1 MEKKPQ
7 QPFARRILSWILCI
21 AMVLS
26 LVPAVF
32 ASSEPFDFMGA
43 NMALDNSLAMSFA
56 FASDHYDDWTG
67 FYAEI
72 VKEYADG
79 REDVKTTVPASQWDD
94 RTGYFVISYNGIAA
108 KEMADEFHVTIYN
121 AEGVAVS
128 NTYTDSVSAYARRT
142 LDNDA
147 STEALKSVL
156 VDMLNYGAA
165 AQTYF
170 TYGTEAMANSVLTE
184 DEKALASAQIDV
196 SDVRVKGDNFAG
208 SQLIL
213 ESNIRLVAV
222 FSDVTADMTAQ
233 ATYTDA
239 RGNARTVDCQIEL
252 VDDFGK
258 VNINALAVA
267 DYNCLVDVTVYN
279 ADGSVFGTASD
290 SVASYVCRNNE
301 SDEVTQELKALG
313 NELVKFADSAYNYF
327 CSEPGK
333 EDNTLTLTG
342 NVSVENGQVTQ
353 NAAIGEEGITAQ
365 IPAGVQVES
374 NTLTLTISEKSASDS
389 GIEAAEGEELRA
401 LDIHIDGVSEENTTA
416 IQVYLGSILPVG
428 LNIGNITLYHT

>member
-32 ASSEPFDFMGA
+32 ASSEPFDFMGT
-43 NMALDNSLAMSFA
+43 NMSLDNSLAMNFA
-56 FASDHYDDWTG
+56 FSSEYYSDWTG

-79 REDVKTTVPASQWDD
+79 REDVTTTIPASQWED
-94 RTGYFVISYNGIAA
+94 RGGYYAVSYSGVAA
-108 KEMADEFHVTIYN
+108 KEMADNFRITIYN
-121 AEGVAVS
+121 AQGEAVS
-128 NTYTDSVSAYARRT
+128 VTRTDSVSAYARRT
-142 LDNDA
+142 LDNATSSD
-147 STEALKSVL
+147 ALKAVI

-165 AQTYF
+165 AQIYF
-170 TYGTEAMANSVLTE
+170 GYGAEEMANSILTE
-184 DEKALASAQIDV
+184 EEKALASAQVDV
-196 SDVRVKGDNFAG
+196 EDVRVTGDHFVG
-208 SQLIL
+208 SQLTL
-213 ESNIRLVAV
+213 ESNILLVAV
-222 FSDVTADMTAQ
+222 FADMTEDMYAK
-233 ATYTDA
+233 ATYIDA
-239 RGNARTVDCQIEL
+239 RGKEKTVDCNIVMQ
-252 VDDFGK
+252 DSYGK
-258 VNINALAVA
+258 VNIDALAVA
-267 DYNCLVDVTVYN
+267 DYNSLVNITVYN
-279 ADGSVFGTASD
+279 ADGSVYATAAD
-290 SVASYVCRNNE
+290 SVASYVSRNNE

-342 NVSVENGQVTQ
+342 NVSTENGQVTQ